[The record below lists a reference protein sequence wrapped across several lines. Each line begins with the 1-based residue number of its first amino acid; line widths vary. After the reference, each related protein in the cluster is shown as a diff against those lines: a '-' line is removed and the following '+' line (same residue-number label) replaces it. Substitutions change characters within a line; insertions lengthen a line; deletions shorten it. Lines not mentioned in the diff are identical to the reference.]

1 MSSASSSSDPVAKLF
16 FNPQVQESLKSLT
29 GMNYEKIFRVSRR
42 GQKVKAPEYVFMTDD
57 QLQKAQTT
65 ARQKAEKLL
74 QMPPVMSERK
84 SDIKGKLN
92 SSWKKQ
98 EITSM

>member
-1 MSSASSSSDPVAKLF
+1 
-16 FNPQVQESLKSLT
+16 
-29 GMNYEKIFRVSRR
+29 
-42 GQKVKAPEYVFMTDD
+42 MTDD